1 MGDSQGQTVEGM
13 VGSQTRLPV
22 TKYQYI
28 TTTLKFIQIHI
39 PGYIY
44 NIYIHIHEIPIE
56 PTLNPMKQLE
66 FIMPLAEEC
75 LDELAVV
82 WRRRGYLLGE

>member
-44 NIYIHIHEIPIE
+44 IIYIYTYP
-56 PTLNPMKQLE
+56 
-66 FIMPLAEEC
+66 
-75 LDELAVV
+75 
-82 WRRRGYLLGE
+82 